1 MEENAS
7 FSVQLWKIQEIIAWK
22 IPDVNSRIQQFLCHS
37 KGFPKELD
45 FAVIL
50 LFLTSTHNSQLKIA

>member
-1 MEENAS
+1 M
-7 FSVQLWKIQEIIAWK
+7 QLWKIQEIIAWK